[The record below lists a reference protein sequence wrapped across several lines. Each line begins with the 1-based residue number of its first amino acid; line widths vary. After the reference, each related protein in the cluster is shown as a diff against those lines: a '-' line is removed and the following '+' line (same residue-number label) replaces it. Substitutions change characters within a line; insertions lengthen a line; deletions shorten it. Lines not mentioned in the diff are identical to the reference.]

1 MTILSAPRAAALGL
15 LLAIPGVATAGAPTP
30 VVEALARAVH
40 LPGARVEAS
49 DFRPELAKDC
59 TVTGA
64 ELSGPLTTSGRIPV
78 RLLGSLPDGGRCSG
92 WGWVMA
98 RLLAPALVASRA
110 LPAGTPLAGAVTR
123 QEREMRTGQ
132 SPVFPLPADAVA
144 ARAIA
149 AGQVLEER
157 DLRVGPVLGQ
167 DVTVS
172 LRLGAIR
179 VEQVGRA
186 VPCARG
192 RACAQMP
199 SGKRVEGTW
208 QDGRIHVEST

>member
-1 MTILSAPRAAALGL
+1 MRASRAKALCF
-15 LLAIPGVATAGAPTP
+15 LLAVPGYAAGGAPAP
-30 VVEALARAVH
+30 VVEALERAVH

-49 DFRPELAKDC
+49 DFRPELARGC
-59 TVTGA
+59 TVIAA

-78 RLLGSLPDGGRCSG
+78 RLSGSLPGGERCSG

-110 LPAGTPLAGAVTR
+110 LPAGTPLEGAVTPQEREVRTGQLPVLQLPAGAVA
-123 QEREMRTGQ
+123 G
-132 SPVFPLPADAVA
+132 
-144 ARAIA
+144 RAIA

-167 DVTVS
+167 DVTVL

-179 VEQVGRA
+179 VEQIGRA

-208 QDGRIHVEST
+208 QGGRIHVEST

>member
-1 MTILSAPRAAALGL
+1 MRAPRAVALGC
-15 LLAIPGVATAGAPTP
+15 LLAVPGIAAAGVPAP
-30 VVEALARAVH
+30 VVEALARGVH
-40 LPGARVEAS
+40 LPEARVEAS
-49 DFRPELAKDC
+49 DFRPELPQGC
-59 TVTGA
+59 TVIAA
-64 ELSGPLTTSGRIPV
+64 ELPGPLTTSGRIPV
-78 RLLGSLPDGGRCSG
+78 RLSGSLPDGERCSG
-92 WGWVMA
+92 WGWVVA
-98 RLLAPALVASRA
+98 RLVAPALVASRA
-110 LPAGTPLAGAVTR
+110 IPAGTPLEGAVTR
-123 QEREMRTGQ
+123 QERELRAGQ
-132 SPVFPLPADAVA
+132 SPVFPLPAGAVA
-144 ARAIA
+144 GRAIS

-167 DVTVS
+167 DVTVL

-208 QDGRIHVEST
+208 QGGRIHVEST